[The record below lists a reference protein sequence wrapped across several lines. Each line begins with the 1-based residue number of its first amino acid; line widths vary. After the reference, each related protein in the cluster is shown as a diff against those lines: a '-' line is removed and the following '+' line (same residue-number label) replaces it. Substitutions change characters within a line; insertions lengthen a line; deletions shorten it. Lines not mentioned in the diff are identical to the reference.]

1 MAQGFWSDPLVE
13 PKRSYRWVLYLG
25 GMPTWIIKTVKKP
38 SFTVTESPHQYLN
51 HTFYY
56 PARVQWNTIE
66 ITLADPV
73 DPDASDSM
81 LARLFAAGYEYPL
94 DSATTTT
101 VSKIKSIEA
110 LGEIKIV
117 QLGAE
122 GEDIE
127 TWTLTNSF
135 ITAVDFGALD
145 YASDE
150 MVNISLTIRYDWA
163 ELIVPAGRAIPPG

>member
-13 PKRSYRWVLYLG
+13 PKRQYRWVLYLG

-56 PARVQWNTIE
+56 PARVQWNTID

-94 DSATTTT
+94 DAASTTT
-101 VSKIKSIEA
+101 VSKVKANFA
-110 LGEIKIV
+110 LGEVKIV

-122 GEDIE
+122 GEAVE
-127 TWTLTNSF
+127 TWSLTNSF
-135 ITAVDFGALD
+135 ITAIDFGTLD

-150 MVNISLTIRYDWA
+150 MVNISATIRYDWA
-163 ELIVPAGRAIPPG
+163 ELDVPAGRTISPG

>member
-1 MAQGFWSDPLVE
+1 MSQGFWSDPRVE

-25 GMPTWIIKTVKKP
+25 GMPTWIIKSVKKP
-38 SFTVTESPHQYLN
+38 SFTVSESPHQYLN

-56 PARVQWNTIE
+56 PARVTWNTID

-73 DPDASDSM
+73 EPDASDSM

-94 DSATTTT
+94 DPATRTT
-101 VSKIKSIEA
+101 VSKLKSIEA

-135 ITAVDFGALD
+135 ITSVDFGTLD
-145 YASDE
+145 YSSDE
-150 MVNISLTIRYDWA
+150 MVNIALTIRYDWA
-163 ELIVPAGRAIPPG
+163 ELNVPAGSTVAPG